1 MKKLLPILLLL
12 GSSSSV
18 YAGAMTT
25 RHQTSL
31 QQVQTPTITT
41 TQRTGNSY
49 SVSGNNVNTSYTYC
63 SAGCDGNSPTN
74 TTVTGGIARI
84 SYSSTGATTM
94 TDITAQQGVV
104 CTSGCG
110 SGETPV
116 YSSTGTFSFANS
128 YTQGDATTATGT
140 NKTITAGATGAS
152 ASPGTITSGHTVTLA
167 GSQTSGTTVTGQFIS
182 EVSVFN

>member
-1 MKKLLPILLLL
+1 MKKLLPILLLF
-12 GSSSSV
+12 GTSSV

-31 QQVQTPTITT
+31 QSVQTPTITT

-49 SVSGNNVNTSYTYC
+49 SVSGNDVSTSYSYTPSGAN
-63 SAGCDGNSPTN
+63 SA

-84 SYSSTGATTM
+84 SYTSTGATTM

-110 SGETPV
+110 TGETPV

-128 YTQGDATTATGT
+128 YTQGDATDATGT
-140 NKTITAGATGAS
+140 NKTVTAGATGAN
-152 ASPGTITSGHTVTLA
+152 AVPGTVTSGHTVTLA
-167 GSQTSGTTVTGQFIS
+167 GGQTSGTTVTGQFIS
-182 EVSVFN
+182 EISVFN

>member
-1 MKKLLPILLLL
+1 MKKLLPILLLF
-12 GSSSSV
+12 GTSSV

-31 QQVQTPTITT
+31 QQVQSPTITT

-49 SVSGNNVNTSYTYC
+49 SVSGNNVTTSYTYC
-63 SAGCDGNSPTN
+63 SANCSGESPTN
-74 TTVTGGIARI
+74 TTVTGGVARI
-84 SYSSTGATTM
+84 SYTSTGATTM

-104 CTSGCG
+104 NTGTTSN
-110 SGETPV
+110 PV
-116 YSSTGTFSFANS
+116 YESTGTFSFANS

-140 NKTITAGATGAS
+140 NKTVTEGATAAS
-152 ASPGTITSGHTVTLA
+152 AAPGTITSSHTVTLA

>member
-1 MKKLLPILLLL
+1 MKKLLPILLLF
-12 GSSSSV
+12 GTSSV

-31 QQVQTPTITT
+31 QSVQTPTITT

-63 SAGCDGNSPTN
+63 SANCGENQTPTN

-84 SYSSTGATTM
+84 SYTSTGATTM

-104 CTSGCG
+104 NTGTTSN
-110 SGETPV
+110 PV
-116 YSSTGTFSFANS
+116 YESTGTFSFANS
-128 YTQGDATTATGT
+128 YTQGDATDATGT
-140 NKTITAGATGAS
+140 NKTVTAGATGAS
-152 ASPGTITSGHTVTLA
+152 AVPGTITSGHTVTLA

>member
-12 GSSSSV
+12 GSSSV

-31 QQVQTPTITT
+31 QSVQTPTITT

-49 SVSGNNVNTSYTYC
+49 AVSGNNVTTSYTYC

-74 TTVTGGIARI
+74 TTVNGGLARI

-94 TDITAQQGVV
+94 TDITAKQGVV
-104 CTSGCG
+104 NTAAAGQ
-110 SGETPV
+110 TPV
-116 YSSTGTFSFANS
+116 YESTGTFSFANS

-152 ASPGTITSGHTVTLA
+152 AAPGTITSGHTVTLA

>member
-1 MKKLLPILLLL
+1 MKKLLPILLLF
-12 GSSSSV
+12 GTSSV

-31 QQVQTPTITT
+31 QQVQTPTITQ

-49 SVSGNNVNTSYTYC
+49 SVSGNNVTTSYTYC
-63 SAGCDGNSPTN
+63 SANCSGESPTN
-74 TTVTGGIARI
+74 TTVTGGVARI
-84 SYSSTGATTM
+84 SYTSTGATTM

-104 CTSGCG
+104 NTAAAGQ
-110 SGETPV
+110 TPV
-116 YSSTGTFSFANS
+116 YESTGTFSFANS
-128 YTQGDATTATGT
+128 YTQGDGTTATGT
-140 NKTITAGATGAS
+140 NKTITAGSTAAS
-152 ASPGTITSGHTVTLA
+152 AAPGTITSSHTVTLA

>member
-1 MKKLLPILLLL
+1 MKKLLPILLLF
-12 GSSSSV
+12 GTSSV

-31 QQVQTPTITT
+31 QQVQTPTITQ

-63 SAGCDGNSPTN
+63 SADCSGNSPTN
-74 TTVTGGIARI
+74 TTVTGGVARI

-94 TDITAQQGVV
+94 TDISASQGVV
-104 CTSGCG
+104 NTGTTSD
-110 SGETPV
+110 PV
-116 YSSTGTFSFANS
+116 YQSTGTFSFANS

-140 NKTITAGATGAS
+140 NKTVTEGATAAS
-152 ASPGTITSGHTVTLA
+152 AAPGTITSGHTVTLA

>member
-1 MKKLLPILLLL
+1 MKKLLPILLLF
-12 GSSSSV
+12 GTSSV

-31 QQVQTPTITT
+31 QQVQSPTITT

-63 SAGCDGNSPTN
+63 SANCGENQTPTN

-84 SYSSTGATTM
+84 SYTSTGATTM

-104 CTSGCG
+104 NTGTTSN
-110 SGETPV
+110 PV
-116 YSSTGTFSFANS
+116 YESTGTFSFANS
-128 YTQGDATTATGT
+128 YTQGDATDATGT
-140 NKTITAGATGAS
+140 NKTVTAGATGAN
-152 ASPGTITSGHTVTLA
+152 AVPGTITSGHTVTLA

>member
-1 MKKLLPILLLL
+1 MKKLLPILLLF
-12 GSSSSV
+12 GTSSSV

-31 QQVQTPTITT
+31 QQVQTPTITQ

-49 SVSGNNVNTSYTYC
+49 SVSGNNVSTSYTYC
-63 SAGCDGNSPTN
+63 SAGCSGDSPTN
-74 TTVTGGIARI
+74 TTVSGGLARI
-84 SYSSTGATTM
+84 NYSSTGQTEM
-94 TDITAQQGVV
+94 TAISASQGVV
-104 CTSGCG
+104 NTG
-110 SGETPV
+110 TTQNPV
-116 YSSTGTFSFANS
+116 YESTGTFSFANS

-140 NKTITAGATGAS
+140 NSTVTAGATGAS
-152 ASPGTITSGHTVTLA
+152 AAPGTITSSHTVTLA

>member
-1 MKKLLPILLLL
+1 MKKLLPILLLF
-12 GSSSSV
+12 GTSSV

-31 QQVQTPTITT
+31 QQVQTPTITQ

-49 SVSGNNVNTSYTYC
+49 SVSGNNVTTSYTYC
-63 SAGCDGNSPTN
+63 SANCSGESPTN
-74 TTVTGGIARI
+74 TTVTGGVARI
-84 SYSSTGATTM
+84 SYTSTGATTM

-110 SGETPV
+110 QNETPV

-128 YTQGDATTATGT
+128 YTQGDATNATGT
-140 NKTITAGATGAS
+140 NKTVTEGAS
-152 ASPGTITSGHTVTLA
+152 GANAVPGTVTSAHTVTLA
-167 GSQTSGTTVTGQFIS
+167 GGQTSGTTVTGQFIS
-182 EVSVFN
+182 EISVFN

>member
-12 GSSSSV
+12 GTSSV

-31 QQVQTPTITT
+31 QSVQTPTITT

-49 SVSGNNVNTSYTYC
+49 SVSGNNVNTSYSYTPSGAN
-63 SAGCDGNSPTN
+63 SA

-84 SYSSTGATTM
+84 SYTSTGATTM

-110 SGETPV
+110 DGETPV

-128 YTQGDATTATGT
+128 YTQGDATDATGT
-140 NKTITAGATGAS
+140 NKTVTAGATGAN
-152 ASPGTITSGHTVTLA
+152 AVPGTVTSAHTVTLA
-167 GSQTSGTTVTGQFIS
+167 GGQTSGTTVTGQFIS
-182 EVSVFN
+182 EISVFN

>member
-1 MKKLLPILLLL
+1 MKKLLPILLLF
-12 GSSSSV
+12 GTSSV

-31 QQVQTPTITT
+31 QSVQSPTITT

-63 SAGCDGNSPTN
+63 SANCSGESPTN
-74 TTVTGGIARI
+74 TTVSGGVARI
-84 SYSSTGATTM
+84 SYTSTGATTM

-128 YTQGDATTATGT
+128 YTQGDATDATGT
-140 NKTITAGATGAS
+140 NKTVTAGATGNS
-152 ASPGTITSGHTVTLA
+152 VSPGTITSAHTVTLA

>member
-1 MKKLLPILLLL
+1 MKKLLPILLLF
-12 GSSSSV
+12 GTSSV

-31 QQVQTPTITT
+31 QSVQTPTITQ

-49 SVSGNNVNTSYTYC
+49 SVSGNNVSTSYTYT
-63 SAGCDGNSPTN
+63 PTGGSE

-84 SYSSTGATTM
+84 SYTSTGATTM

-110 SGETPV
+110 TGETPV
-116 YSSTGTFSFANS
+116 YSSTGTFSFVKFLHSRRCDNC
-128 YTQGDATTATGT
+128 
-140 NKTITAGATGAS
+140 NR
-152 ASPGTITSGHTVTLA
+152 
-167 GSQTSGTTVTGQFIS
+167 
-182 EVSVFN
+182 N

>member
-1 MKKLLPILLLL
+1 MKKLLPILLLF
-12 GSSSSV
+12 GTSSV

-31 QQVQTPTITT
+31 QQVQTPTITQ

-49 SVSGNNVNTSYTYC
+49 SVSGNNVTTSYTYC
-63 SAGCDGNSPTN
+63 SANCSGESPTN
-74 TTVTGGIARI
+74 TTVTGGVARI
-84 SYSSTGATTM
+84 SYTSTGATTM

-104 CTSGCG
+104 NTGTTSN
-110 SGETPV
+110 PV
-116 YSSTGTFSFANS
+116 YESTGTFSFANS
-128 YTQGDATTATGT
+128 YTQGDATDATGT
-140 NKTITAGATGAS
+140 NKTVTAGATGNS
-152 ASPGTITSGHTVTLA
+152 VSPGTITSGHTVTLD

>member
-12 GSSSSV
+12 GSSSV
-18 YAGAMTT
+18 YAGGMTT

-31 QQVQTPTITT
+31 QSVQTPTITH
-41 TQRTGNSY
+41 TQRVGNSY

-63 SAGCDGNSPTN
+63 SAGCEGNSPTN
-74 TTVTGGIARI
+74 TTVTGGVARI

-104 CTSGCG
+104 NTAA

-116 YSSTGTFSFANS
+116 YQSTGTFSFANS

-152 ASPGTITSGHTVTLA
+152 AAPGTITSGHTVTLA

>member
-1 MKKLLPILLLL
+1 MYKRQILLLF
-12 GSSSSV
+12 GTSSV
-18 YAGAMTT
+18 YAGALTT

-31 QQVQTPTITT
+31 QSVQTPTITH
-41 TQRTGNSY
+41 TQRVGNSY
-49 SVSGNNVNTSYTYC
+49 AVSGNNVTTSYTYC

-74 TTVTGGIARI
+74 TTVTGGVARI

-104 CTSGCG
+104 NTAA

-116 YSSTGTFSFANS
+116 YQSTGTFSFANS

-152 ASPGTITSGHTVTLA
+152 AAPGTITSAHTVTLA

>member
-1 MKKLLPILLLL
+1 MKKLLPILLLF
-12 GSSSSV
+12 GTSSV

-31 QQVQTPTITT
+31 QQVQSPTITT

-49 SVSGNNVNTSYTYC
+49 SVSGNNVTTSYTYC
-63 SAGCDGNSPTN
+63 SANCSGESPTN
-74 TTVTGGIARI
+74 TTVTGGVARI
-84 SYSSTGATTM
+84 SYTSTGATTM

-104 CTSGCG
+104 NTGTTSN
-110 SGETPV
+110 PV
-116 YSSTGTFSFANS
+116 YESTGTFSFANS
-128 YTQGDATTATGT
+128 YTQGDANNADGT
-140 NKTITAGATGAS
+140 NKTVTAGATGAN
-152 ASPGTITSGHTVTLA
+152 AVPGTITSGHTVTLA

>member
-1 MKKLLPILLLL
+1 MKKLLPILLLF
-12 GSSSSV
+12 GTSSV

-31 QQVQTPTITT
+31 QQVQTPTITQ

-49 SVSGNNVNTSYTYC
+49 SVSGNNVTTSYTYC
-63 SAGCDGNSPTN
+63 SADCSGNSPTN
-74 TTVTGGIARI
+74 TTVTGGVARI
-84 SYSSTGATTM
+84 SYSSTGATTL
-94 TDITAQQGVV
+94 TDITAKQGVV
-104 CTSGCG
+104 NTAAAGQ
-110 SGETPV
+110 TPV
-116 YSSTGTFSFANS
+116 YESTGTFSFANS

-152 ASPGTITSGHTVTLA
+152 AAPGTITSGHTVALA

>member
-1 MKKLLPILLLL
+1 MKKLLPILLLF
-12 GSSSSV
+12 GTSSV

-31 QQVQTPTITT
+31 QQVQTPTITQ

-49 SVSGNNVNTSYTYC
+49 AVSGNNVTTSYTYC
-63 SAGCDGNSPTN
+63 SAGCGGNSETN
-74 TTVTGGIARI
+74 TTVNGGLARI

-94 TDITAQQGVV
+94 TDITAKQGVV
-104 CTSGCG
+104 NTAAAGA
-110 SGETPV
+110 TPV
-116 YSSTGTFSFANS
+116 YESTGTFSFANS
-128 YTQGDATTATGT
+128 YTQGDGTTATGT
-140 NKTITAGATGAS
+140 NKTITAGATGNS
-152 ASPGTITSGHTVTLA
+152 VSPGTITSGHTVTLA

>member
-1 MKKLLPILLLL
+1 MKKLLPILLLF
-12 GSSSSV
+12 GTSSV

-31 QQVQTPTITT
+31 QQVQTPTITQ

-49 SVSGNNVNTSYTYC
+49 SVSGNNVTTSYTYC
-63 SAGCDGNSPTN
+63 SANCSGESPTN
-74 TTVTGGIARI
+74 TTVTGGVARI
-84 SYSSTGATTM
+84 SYTSTGATTM

-104 CTSGCG
+104 NTGTTSN
-110 SGETPV
+110 PV
-116 YSSTGTFSFANS
+116 YESTGTFSFANS
-128 YTQGDATTATGT
+128 YTQGDATDSTGT
-140 NKTITAGATGAS
+140 NTTVTAGSTS
-152 ASPGTITSGHTVTLA
+152 ANTAPGTVTSGHTVTLA

>member
-1 MKKLLPILLLL
+1 MKKLLPILLLF
-12 GSSSSV
+12 GTSSV

-31 QQVQTPTITT
+31 QSVQSPTITT

-63 SAGCDGNSPTN
+63 SANCGENQTPTN
-74 TTVTGGIARI
+74 TTVSGGVARI
-84 SYSSTGATTM
+84 SYTSTGATTM

-104 CTSGCG
+104 NTGTTSN
-110 SGETPV
+110 PV
-116 YSSTGTFSFANS
+116 YESTGTFSFANS
-128 YTQGDATTATGT
+128 YTQGDATDATGT
-140 NKTITAGATGAS
+140 NKTVTAGATAAS
-152 ASPGTITSGHTVTLA
+152 AVPGTITSSHTVTLA

>member
-1 MKKLLPILLLL
+1 MKKLLPILLLF
-12 GSSSSV
+12 GTSSV

-31 QQVQTPTITT
+31 QSVQSPTITT

-63 SAGCDGNSPTN
+63 SANCGENQTPTN
-74 TTVTGGIARI
+74 TTVSGGVARI
-84 SYSSTGATTM
+84 SYTSTGATTM
-94 TDITAQQGVV
+94 TDITAQQGLV
-104 CTSGCG
+104 CSSGCG
-110 SGETPV
+110 SGETPT
-116 YSSTGTFSFANS
+116 YGSTGTFSFANS
-128 YTQGDATTATGT
+128 YTQGDATDSTGT
-140 NKTITAGATGAS
+140 NKTVTAGATAAS
-152 ASPGTITSGHTVTLA
+152 ASPGTITSSHSVTLA

>member
-12 GSSSSV
+12 GSSSV
-18 YAGAMTT
+18 YAGGMTT

-31 QQVQTPTITT
+31 QQVQTPTITH

-49 SVSGNNVNTSYTYC
+49 SVSGNNVTTSYTYC
-63 SAGCDGNSPTN
+63 SADCSGNSPTN
-74 TTVTGGIARI
+74 TTVTGGVARI
-84 SYSSTGATTM
+84 SYTSTGATTM

-104 CTSGCG
+104 NTGTTSN
-110 SGETPV
+110 PV
-116 YSSTGTFSFANS
+116 YESTGTFSFANS
-128 YTQGDATTATGT
+128 YTQGDATDATGT
-140 NKTITAGATGAS
+140 NKTVTAGATGAS
-152 ASPGTITSGHTVTLA
+152 AVPGTITSAHTVTLA

>member
-12 GSSSSV
+12 GSSSV

-31 QQVQTPTITT
+31 QSVQTPTITT

-63 SAGCDGNSPTN
+63 SADCSGNSPTN
-74 TTVTGGIARI
+74 TTVTGGVARI
-84 SYSSTGATTM
+84 SYTSTGATTM

-104 CTSGCG
+104 CTAGCG
-110 SGETPV
+110 DGETPT

-128 YTQGDATTATGT
+128 YTQGDATDATGT
-140 NKTITAGATGAS
+140 NKTVTAGATGAN
-152 ASPGTITSGHTVTLA
+152 AVPGTVTSAHTVTLA
-167 GSQTSGTTVTGQFIS
+167 GGQTSGTTVTGQFIS
-182 EVSVFN
+182 EISVFN

>member
-12 GSSSSV
+12 GSSSV

-31 QQVQTPTITT
+31 QSVQTPTITT

-49 SVSGNNVNTSYTYC
+49 SVSGNNVNTSYSYTPSGAN
-63 SAGCDGNSPTN
+63 SA

-84 SYSSTGATTM
+84 SYTSTGATTM

-104 CTSGCG
+104 CTAGCG
-110 SGETPV
+110 DGETPT

-128 YTQGDATTATGT
+128 YTQGDATDATGT
-140 NKTITAGATGAS
+140 NKTVTAGATAAS
-152 ASPGTITSGHTVTLA
+152 AVPGTITSSHTVTLA

>member
-1 MKKLLPILLLL
+1 MKKLLPILLLF
-12 GSSSSV
+12 GTSSSV

-31 QQVQTPTITT
+31 QSVQTPTITQ

-49 SVSGNNVNTSYTYC
+49 SVSGNNVSTSYTYC

-74 TTVTGGIARI
+74 TTVAGGIGRVT
-84 SYSSTGATTM
+84 YNTNGTSTLNDVA
-94 TDITAQQGVV
+94 ASQGVV
-104 CTSGCG
+104 CTSDC
-110 SGETPV
+110 SGTPT

-128 YTQGDATTATGT
+128 YTQGDANNAAGT
-140 NKTITAGATGAS
+140 NSTVTAGATGAN
-152 ASPGTITSGHTVTLA
+152 ATPGTITSGHTVTLA

>member
-1 MKKLLPILLLL
+1 MKKLLPILLLF
-12 GSSSSV
+12 GTSSV

-31 QQVQTPTITT
+31 QQVQTPTITQ

-49 SVSGNNVNTSYTYC
+49 SVSGNNVTTSYTYC
-63 SAGCDGNSPTN
+63 SANCSGESPTN
-74 TTVTGGIARI
+74 TTVTGGVARI
-84 SYSSTGATTM
+84 SYTSTGATTM

-104 CTSGCG
+104 NTGTTSN
-110 SGETPV
+110 PV
-116 YSSTGTFSFANS
+116 YESTGTFSFANS
-128 YTQGDATTATGT
+128 YTQGDATNATGT
-140 NKTITAGATGAS
+140 NKTVTEGAS
-152 ASPGTITSGHTVTLA
+152 GASQAPGTITSGHTVTLA